1 MPRSIQVTPE
11 TLTTTAGLIEELADE
26 YKAQYEQLYKETGN
40 MAAAVKGKFNQAF
53 IEQIDDFR
61 DDFQKMY
68 QLMKDYAEFLR
79 KSAKA
84 YEDTQN
90 TLVSEARKLKN

>member
-1 MPRSIQVTPE
+1 
-11 TLTTTAGLIEELADE
+11 
-26 YKAQYEQLYKETGN
+26 
-40 MAAAVKGKFNQAF
+40 
-53 IEQIDDFR
+53 
-61 DDFQKMY
+61 
-68 QLMKDYAEFLR
+68 MKDYAEFLR